1 MNYYPLFAIL
11 IPIIFAIII
20 YLINTPKGNLLAFIA
35 QGALLVVGLRYLPLY
50 LPEEEYFLILGAFG
64 DKLNITL
71 ISNTLTHGYGLLSV
85 LLWFSVILYSWPHQ
99 KQSSSYYFF
108 LLFLQGVFMGI
119 VHAHDFFN
127 LFLFIEIATILSGI
141 LIIYKKDGP
150 SLRAGIY
157 YIVFNTA
164 GILLFLIGLSL
175 LYRMTG
181 TLHMGLIQESLSGIE
196 RDATMIMIFVLMCV
210 SMGVKSAFFPVYNWL
225 PRAHSVATSSIS
237 AILSGIMVKSGVLGL
252 YKIQRV
258 FPMEAYT
265 DFFILLGMITALC
278 GLFFGISQTN
288 IKRLLAF
295 STISHIGFIVMG
307 LSSLEVPTSEG
318 VSGALV
324 HIANHGFLKILL
336 FLGAGSVV
344 RNYKTY
350 DLEKV
355 RGVLHQM
362 PLVGGVMLFGILS
375 IMGTPLFLGYQG
387 KALVGTVLRDQPLF
401 YLGYHVINL
410 GTVIL
415 FGRLLKIFLPHGSRK
430 PLSTNIYDRL
440 SLGLLS
446 AGILLLNLYQ
456 VIFSSFGGLQFYGN
470 PFSLEAWIFFLMY
483 LLVAYLF
490 IRLVPLASSFFEK
503 VRGFELSFQAANYM
517 MVAFVFIMLLWSE
530 LFNLF

>member
-1 MNYYPLFAIL
+1 MSYYPIFAIL
-11 IPIIFAIII
+11 IPIIFAIVI
-20 YLINTPKGNLLAFIA
+20 YLINDPRSNLLAFIA
-35 QGALLVVGLRYLPLY
+35 QGALLVVGLRYFSLY
-50 LPEEEYFLILGAFG
+50 LPEGEYYLVLGAFG

-71 ISNTLTHGYGLLSV
+71 ISNTLTYGYGLLSV

-164 GILLFLIGLSL
+164 GILLFLIGLSM

-181 TLHMGLIQESLSGIE
+181 TLHMGLVQDALSGME
-196 RDATMIMIFVLMCV
+196 QDATMIMIFVLMCV

-225 PRAHSVATSSIS
+225 PRAHSVSTSSIS
-237 AILSGIMVKSGVLGL
+237 AVLSGIMVKSGVLGL
-252 YKIQRV
+252 YKIQQV
-258 FPMEAYT
+258 FPMEAYK

-324 HIANHGFLKILL
+324 HIVNHGFLKILL
-336 FLGAGSVV
+336 FLGAGSIV
-344 RNYKTY
+344 RSYKTY
-350 DLEKV
+350 DLEKI
-355 RGVLHQM
+355 RGVLHRM
-362 PLVGGVMLFGILS
+362 PLVGAVMLFGILS
-375 IMGTPLFLGYQG
+375 IMGTPLLLGYQG
-387 KALVGTVLRDQPLF
+387 KALVGMILRDQPLF
-401 YLGYHVINL
+401 YLGYHFINL
-410 GTVIL
+410 GTLIL
-415 FGRLLKIFLPHGSRK
+415 FGRLLQILLPRGSRK
-430 PLSTNIYDRL
+430 PLTVSIYDRL
-440 SLGLLS
+440 SLGLLT
-446 AGILLLNLYQ
+446 AGILFLNLYQ
-456 VIFSSFGGLQFYGN
+456 LMVPGFGGLRFYEA
-470 PFSLEAWIFFLMY
+470 PLSPEAWLFFLLY

-490 IRLVPLASSFFEK
+490 IRQSPITASFFEK
-503 VRGFELSFQAANYM
+503 VREYELSFQAANYM
-517 MVAFVFIMLLWSE
+517 MVAFIFIMLLWSE
-530 LFNLF
+530 VFNLF